1 MSGATPQETK
11 TAETAW
17 NADLR
22 SARGPQVREG
32 ATPRLL
38 TAPPAWNANLRG
50 STHGLERRLQPARGP
65 QVREGATPL
74 LRTAPPAWNANLRGS
89 TRGLERR
96 LQPARGPQVREGAT
110 PLLRT
115 ALPAW
120 NADLRSAR
128 AGRRP
133 AHGTSLFALVALT
146 TAALTLTGCDADNT
160 LPGRSRPIFEHD
172 WPAPAEVMGGPSA
185 FTAPDPAEALF
196 EASSGVRAYIVPAE
210 TDPLVRITAA
220 LPLGRLHEAEG
231 EAGASALLT
240 HLLTTRGAA
249 GTSEPLSLRLA
260 ELGASLSAVETL
272 DATHLSL
279 NVLPEDWRAGV
290 ELLVGLLR
298 DPDLDA
304 PTIREYRAGPG
315 YDMPMAGIVGA
326 GYRPKVEL
334 ERFVHG
340 YPLAPPEPGTSV
352 SLAAVRALAA
362 RSLAADRVVFGI
374 GGAASRAEAEE
385 VLESATDGWAA
396 SGEPAPDPAVIE
408 PGEPPNSFHTVD
420 VPSLE
425 GWIAIGRPVGAVPEG
440 DRAPLAILRFI
451 LAERLNIAAREKRGL
466 ANRDDFEVPETASG
480 TGLLLVR
487 TGGRPEAVG
496 PLVRYSL
503 EEIARMHD
511 PDAPVTGGEVTR
523 AQGWLLGAVWQRSL
537 ELATDASRTF
547 AIEAVRHGGAGGL
560 MSWPDAVRSVT
571 ATDVKRVAQEYL
583 DPAEFTTV
591 VAGPLAEIRAA
602 RHPRWP
608 VALDHLEAELSGP
621 Q

>member
-1 MSGATPQETK
+1 MSGAARQEAR

-17 NADLR
+17 NADLW
-22 SARGPQVREG
+22 SARGPQVRES
-32 ATPRLL
+32 AAPLL
-38 TAPPAWNANLRG
+38 RTAPPAWNQNLRG

-65 QVREGATPL
+65 QVRECAAPL
-74 LRTAPPAWNANLRGS
+74 LRTAPPAWNA
-89 TRGLERR
+89 
-96 LQPARGPQVREGAT
+96 
-110 PLLRT
+110 
-115 ALPAW
+115 
-120 NADLRSAR
+120 DLRSPR

-133 AHGTSLFALVALT
+133 AHGASLFALVALT
-146 TAALTLTGCDADNT
+146 TAALTLTACDADNT

-172 WPAPAEVMGGPSA
+172 WPTPGEVLGGPSA
-185 FTAPDPAEALF
+185 FTPPDPAEALF

-220 LPLGRLHEAEG
+220 LPLGRLHERDG

-249 GTSEPLSLRLA
+249 GSSQPLSLRLA
-260 ELGASLSAVETL
+260 ELGTSLTAAETL
-272 DATHLSL
+272 DATYLSL
-279 NVLPEDWRAGV
+279 NVLPEDWRTGL
-290 ELLVGLLR
+290 ELLAAIAR
-298 DPDLDA
+298 SPDLDTA
-304 PTIREYRAGPG
+304 AIRAYRAGAG

-326 GYRPKVEL
+326 AYRPKVEL

-352 SLAAVRALAA
+352 SPASVRALAA

-374 GGAASRAEAEE
+374 GGAVPRAEVEE
-385 VLESATDGWAA
+385 ALDAATRGWARSA
-396 SGEPAPDPAVIE
+396 EPAPEPAVIE
-408 PGEPPNSFHTVD
+408 PGEPAGRFHAVD

-425 GWIAIGRPVGAVPEG
+425 GWIAIGRPVGAVPQS
-440 DRAPLAILRFI
+440 DRAPLAVLKFI

-466 ANRDDFEVPETASG
+466 ANRDVFEVPETASG

-503 EEIARMHD
+503 DEIARMHD
-511 PDAPVTGGEVTR
+511 PDATVTDAEVVR

-537 ELATDASRTF
+537 ELAIDASRTF
-547 AIEAVRHGGAGGL
+547 AVEHVRHGSADRLMNWPEAVRA
-560 MSWPDAVRSVT
+560 VT
-571 ATDVKRVAQEYL
+571 AGDVKRIAQEYL
-583 DPAEFTTV
+583 DPAGFTTV

-608 VALDHLEAELSGP
+608 VALDDLEAELSGE

>member
-1 MSGATPQETK
+1 MRVGSAGLQTGTAVRTGCAGALRREAR
-11 TAETAW
+11 TAETAG
-17 NADLR
+17 NAGLR
-22 SARGPQVREG
+22 SARGPQVRDD
-32 ATPRLL
+32 A
-38 TAPPAWNANLRG
+38 APLR
-50 STHGLERRLQPARGP
+50 
-65 QVREGATPL
+65 
-74 LRTAPPAWNANLRGS
+74 
-89 TRGLERR
+89 
-96 LQPARGPQVREGAT
+96 
-110 PLLRT
+110 RT
-115 ALPAW
+115 ALPSRSAGLRPASPPERAAKPAHRHSRTAETAW
-120 NADLRSAR
+120 NAGLRPAR
-128 AGRRP
+128 GGRRP
-133 AHGTSLFALVALT
+133 AHGASLFVLT
-146 TAALTLTGCDADNT
+146 VLASATLTLAACDTDNT

-172 WPAPAEVMGGPSA
+172 WPPPSELAGGPST
-185 FTAPDPAEALF
+185 FTPPDPAEALF

-210 TDPLVRITAA
+210 ADPLVRITAA
-220 LPLGRLHEAEG
+220 LPLGRLHEADG

-249 GTSEPLSLRLA
+249 GAGEPLSLRLA
-260 ELGASLSAVETL
+260 ELGTSLSAVETL

-279 NVLPEDWRAGV
+279 NVLPEDWRAALGLLV
-290 ELLVGLLR
+290 ELVR
-298 DPDLDA
+298 NPDLDA
-304 PTIREYRAGPG
+304 AAIRGYRTGAG

-340 YPLAPPEPGTSV
+340 YPLAPPASGTSV
-352 SLAAVRALAA
+352 SPAAVRALAA

-374 GGAASRAEAEE
+374 GGAVSRAAVEEA
-385 VLESATDGWAA
+385 LESATRGWTP
-396 SGEPAPDPAVIE
+396 SGEPAPEAAVVG
-408 PGEPPNSFHTVD
+408 PGEPSSRFHTVD

-425 GWIAIGRPVGAVPEG
+425 GWIAIGRPVGAVPES
-440 DRAPLAILRFI
+440 DRAPLAALRFI

-511 PDAPVTGGEVTR
+511 PDAPVTAAEVTR

-537 ELATDASRTF
+537 ELAADASRTF
-547 AIEAVRHGGAGGL
+547 AIEGVRHGGADRL
-560 MSWPDAVRSVT
+560 MSWPEAVRAVT
-571 ATDVKRVAQEYL
+571 AGDVKRVALEYL
-583 DPAEFTTV
+583 DPAGFTTV

-608 VALDHLEAELSGP
+608 VALDELEAELSDGE
-621 Q
+621 